1 MRLYEIN
8 EEIMQCVDFETG
20 EVIDEGKLNDL
31 QMLREEK
38 IENIGLWI
46 KDLKAEA
53 KAIAEEVKALN
64 ARKKA
69 AENKAESLKQYL
81 AMVLDGEKFKTARC
95 AISYRSSDS
104 VDVYDWALLDA
115 KYLKPQNPVPDK
127 VLLKKDLQ
135 SGLEIAGAQ
144 LVHSN
149 NIQIK

>member
-81 AMVLDGEKFKTARC
+81 AMVLDGEKFKTAR
-95 AISYRSSDS
+95 
-104 VDVYDWALLDA
+104 
-115 KYLKPQNPVPDK
+115 
-127 VLLKKDLQ
+127 
-135 SGLEIAGAQ
+135 
-144 LVHSN
+144 
-149 NIQIK
+149 